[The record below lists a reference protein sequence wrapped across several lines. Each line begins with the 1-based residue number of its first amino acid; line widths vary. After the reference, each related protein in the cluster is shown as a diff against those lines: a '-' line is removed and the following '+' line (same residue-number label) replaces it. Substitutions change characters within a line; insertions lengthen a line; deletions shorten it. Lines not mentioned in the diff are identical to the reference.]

1 MNDKEFSML
10 SQFGVPREFRA
21 GELVFRKGD
30 ASGEMYFIVTGSVD
44 LKFEGD
50 REDKTIGVKEYF
62 GELSFVVGR
71 NYRSATA
78 IAATPLKTTALNQTA
93 FDRLIDL
100 QPHLLFKLMRRSC
113 AYLLESEQE
122 LTEDLRHRN
131 DQLHDTL
138 DNLRHL
144 KAELD
149 FKEIQA
155 QTDELTGLY
164 NRRALNTQLE
174 KYVQRYRQTDNQLG
188 VLMVDLDGFKRI
200 NDSYGHRVGDE
211 VLILVANILKKAV
224 RADDFAC
231 RQGGDEFV
239 LLLPDITEAR
249 GRAVAE
255 NIRRTIGGLPPIPPR
270 AQHKA
275 SASLGGTLLRDGEAK
290 TSFMER
296 ADKYLYRAKESGK
309 NQVVWEGCTT

>member
-1 MNDKEFSML
+1 MNELEFSML
-10 SQFGVPREFRA
+10 SQFGTPREFQS

-30 ASGEMYFIVTGSVD
+30 ASGEMYFIVSGSVD

-50 REDKTIGVKEYF
+50 REDKTIGAKEYF

-71 NYRSATA
+71 NHRSATA
-78 IAATPLKTTALNQTA
+78 IAATLLKLTTLDQTA
-93 FDRLIDL
+93 FDRLTEL
-100 QPHLLFKLMRRSC
+100 QPHLVLKLMRHSC

-131 DQLHDTL
+131 NQLQETL
-138 DNLRHL
+138 DNLRHI

-174 KYVQRYRQTDNQLG
+174 KYIEWYRQTDNQLG
-188 VLMVDLDGFKRI
+188 VLMIDLDGFKRY
-200 NDSYGHRVGDE
+200 NDSYGHQVGDE

-239 LLLPDITEAR
+239 LLLPDITKTR

-255 NIRRTIGGLPPIPPR
+255 HIRRAIDELPPLPTG
-270 AQHKA
+270 AEHKV
-275 SASLGGTLLRDGEAK
+275 SASVGGTLLRCGEAK
-290 TSFMER
+290 ASFMER
-296 ADKYLYRAKESGK
+296 ADKYLYRAKESGR
-309 NQVVWEGCTT
+309 NQVVWEGCTL